1 MSAAMYLEHYG
12 LSEAPFRITADP
24 GYFFSG
30 AERGATLD
38 ALLFTLRFEE
48 GIVKVT
54 GEVGAGKTMLLRML
68 LERLPA
74 EALPVWLANPSLTP
88 EQLLQAIARQ
98 IGVPPD
104 AQSENRLLDA
114 IEQRLIT
121 LYGEGRRVIVLVDE
135 AHAMPSASLEQVR
148 LLSNL
153 ETPRH
158 KLLQI
163 VLFGQPELDALLAG
177 PTQRPLRDR
186 ITHHFRLAPLSAAE
200 TRAYLLHRLQAA
212 GHRGR
217 PPLSVRAMNAISR
230 SAAGLTRRINIL
242 ADKTLLAGFAAGKH
256 DIGLR
261 EVRLAARD
269 AGLPDPL
276 PIRSA
281 AALVALTV
289 TGVAALLYAMPG
301 RIASG
306 TSATAAPTAAPEVP
320 AARAAVSPAASA
332 ATMKTAPPHADLLGS
347 FVAERLMQS
356 RDWVAQ
362 SKGERWTVQV
372 GAAAPEQA
380 RELEALIHRIEAL
393 GDGTPVNLYAAPG
406 TPVGRI
412 GVVWGDFA
420 SAAEARS
427 AVAAAPD
434 WLRIARPY
442 VRPIA
447 SIRPAPRKAKTAK
460 AAPAAAESNSVK
472 MGFDPTA
479 PEEAG
484 PRP

>member
-1 MSAAMYLEHYG
+1 MYLEHYG

-24 GYFFSG
+24 GYFFAG

-38 ALLFTLRFEE
+38 ALLFALRFEE

-68 LERLPA
+68 LEQLPP

-98 IGVPPD
+98 IGIAPD
-104 AQSENRLLDA
+104 ARTDERLLDA
-114 IEQRLIT
+114 IEQRLIA

-135 AHAMPSASLEQVR
+135 AHAMPPAALEQVR

-163 VLFGQPELDALLAG
+163 VLFGQPELDSLLAG
-177 PTQRPLRDR
+177 AAQRPLRDR
-186 ITHHFRLAPLSAAE
+186 ITHHFRLAPLTAAE

-276 PIRSA
+276 PWR
-281 AALVALTV
+281 
-289 TGVAALLYAMPG
+289 GAALLIALAALAGGALLYGLPG
-301 RIASG
+301 RIGEPARADASA
-306 TSATAAPTAAPEVP
+306 TNPAPPSSAAPTAAATQSATAAPP
-320 AARAAVSPAASA
+320 SPAA
-332 ATMKTAPPHADLLGS
+332 PHSELLGS
-347 FVAERLMQS
+347 FVAQRLAES
-356 RDWVAQ
+356 RDWVAH
-362 SKGERWTVQV
+362 SNGDRWTVQI
-372 GAAAPEQA
+372 GASAPEQA
-380 RELEALIHRIEAL
+380 RELEALIQRADAL
-393 GDGTPVNLYAAPG
+393 PAQTPVRLYAAPG

-420 SAAEARS
+420 TAAEAR
-427 AVAAAPD
+427 AALTASPE
-434 WLRIARPY
+434 WLRAGRPY
-442 VRPIA
+442 VRPAA
-447 SIRPAPRKAKTAK
+447 SIRPALRKAQTAK

-472 MGFDPTA
+472 MGSDPIA

>member
-38 ALLFTLRFEE
+38 ALLFALRFEE

-68 LERLPA
+68 LERLPP

-98 IGVPPD
+98 IGALQEGPAD
-104 AQSENRLLDA
+104 DRLLDA
-114 IEQRLIT
+114 IEQRLIQ
-121 LYGEGRRVIVLVDE
+121 LYSEGRRVIVLVDE
-135 AHAMPSASLEQVR
+135 AHAMPPASLEQVR

-177 PTQRPLRDR
+177 VAQRPLRDR
-186 ITHHFRLAPLSAAE
+186 ITHHFRLAPLSSAE

-217 PPLSVRAMNAISR
+217 PPLSVRAMNAIGR

-276 PIRSA
+276 PVRRA
-281 AALVALTV
+281 AALAILATLAA
-289 TGVAALLYAMPG
+289 GALLYGLPAQMRGSTP
-301 RIASG
+301 APD
-306 TSATAAPTAAPEVP
+306 TPVPAAATTPPPRAAAPTPPP
-320 AARAAVSPAASA
+320 A
-332 ATMKTAPPHADLLGS
+332 PHAELLGR
-347 FVAERLMQS
+347 FVAERLARS
-356 RDWVAQ
+356 RDWVTQ
-362 SKGERWTVQV
+362 SKGERWTVQI

-380 RELEALIHRIEAL
+380 HELETLIRRIETQ
-393 GDGTPVNLYAAPG
+393 GDGSPINLYAAPG

-412 GVVWGDFA
+412 GLVWGDFA
-420 SAAEARS
+420 SAAEAR
-427 AVAAAPD
+427 AALAASPD
-434 WLRIARPY
+434 WLRAGRPN

-447 SIRPAPRKAKTAK
+447 SIRPNPRKAKTAK

-479 PEEAG
+479 SEEAG